1 MEEGIKLGISPT
13 VALVLVVVGIG
24 VPALCLLA
32 GTIRLVLIGFN
43 KGKA

>member
-1 MEEGIKLGISPT
+1 VKIEIEQI
-13 VALVLVVVGIG
+13 VAIVLVVVAIG
-24 VPALCLLA
+24 VPAACLLV

>member
-1 MEEGIKLGISPT
+1 MGIEIDSN
-13 VALVLVVVGIG
+13 VAMVLVGVGIG